1 MSSPASPPSI
11 DIRDTSGRL
20 MALMPDIFR
29 EQREVLVDRAI
40 VVAKDFGYAQYTT
53 TIRAAWIEAIDSVT
67 DSLSDYLIEHAANDA
82 LPNGD
87 IDYQRDRR
95 FLLMRNVAKRHR
107 SIGIT
112 LQLYLGLFK
121 HFKVLYRDVFDQ
133 ACDDGKIT
141 CDCEIVSAAR
151 NRLLGF
157 FDAAEL
163 SIAADWAEATE
174 DDRLMELQA
183 RARSVTLEKD
193 RYFSVFES
201 LRDPAFLLD
210 RQRRLL
216 NANQAAA
223 ELFVGRAD
231 AGEIIYLKSKRG
243 RKASLA
249 DVLAKAAEAKSSSDD
264 AIWLET
270 RDGPMCFD
278 LRERAIHDALENTRL
293 GYIVILH
300 DVTTHRLATEDAE
313 RARGAMST
321 FLATMSHE
329 IRTPLHGV
337 LGAAELLRDADRAHH
352 DAYLD
357 AIETA
362 GRHLLQTLNK
372 VLDYSRFETRPP
384 DPTATPCDLKTL
396 LADYSRFAS
405 VWAEQSGVPFSM
417 SIARNLPTSI
427 MLDWDMTQQVL
438 TNLVANAIRH
448 DAGGGVT
455 LSVRRRSVST
465 ASPRLR
471 FEVQDHGSGVPAAI
485 ADNLFEPFGA
495 RAPGRKDGSGAG
507 LGLAICHRLVAALGG
522 DIGFRNRRTGGALF
536 WFDLPYGRIRKPDQR
551 RASSSSA
558 IQEQEL
564 SPEQEGQCC
573 LLVDD
578 DEVSRMISAD
588 QIRRSG
594 FEVVEVDSADAA
606 RTMAATMT
614 FDAFVI
620 DYHLPDG
627 DGASLAL
634 ELRQR
639 PIQSDA
645 RYVALTA
652 NADLVIS
659 ANGGPDPFDRLLA
672 KPASGETLV
681 AALKKNDDSPEVST
695 QPANGGQLPLVGISP
710 RIIDAVAA
718 AFTAQWDNEVEKLD
732 VAMANGDRR
741 RLADIAH
748 KIASSCATI
757 GITDLADM
765 LKELEVECRRREHE
779 LNLQAWQTRLAPALL
794 AAPDQVRAL
803 ASEQVP

>member
-1 MSSPASPPSI
+1 MSSPAVSPST
-11 DIRDTSGRL
+11 DVQEVSELVGV
-20 MALMPDIFR
+20 MPDLFR
-29 EQREVLVDRAI
+29 RRRDLLVDRAI
-40 VVAKDFGYAQYTT
+40 EVAKNFGYAPFTT

-67 DSLSDYLIEHAANDA
+67 DSLSDYLSEQTSDDER
-82 LPNGD
+82 PNGA

-107 SIGIT
+107 AIGIT

-121 HFKVLYRDVFDQ
+121 HFKVLYQDVFDQ
-133 ACDDGKIT
+133 ACNQGSIT
-141 CDCEIVSAAR
+141 ALPDTVSAAR
-151 NRLLGF
+151 HRLLGF

-183 RARSVTLEKD
+183 RTRSITLEKD

-223 ELFVGRAD
+223 ELFVGKAD
-231 AGEIIYLKSKRG
+231 AGEIVYLKSMRG
-243 RKASLA
+243 RKTPLA
-249 DVLAKAAEAKSSSDD
+249 DVLAKAAEAKSSGDG
-264 AIWLET
+264 AIWLDT

-293 GYIVILH
+293 GYVVILH

-313 RARGAMST
+313 RARRAMST

-337 LGAAELLRDADRAHH
+337 LGAAELLRDADRVHH

-372 VLDYSRFETRPP
+372 VLDYSRIETRPP
-384 DPTATPCDLKTL
+384 DPTPTPCDLKTL

-405 VWAEQSGVPFSM
+405 VWAEQSNVPFSV
-417 SIARNLPTSI
+417 SIARNLPASI
-427 MLDWDMTQQVL
+427 MLDWEMTQQVL

-455 LSVRRRSVST
+455 LSVRRRNVST

-471 FEVQDHGSGVPAAI
+471 FEVQDHGTGVPAAI
-485 ADNLFEPFGA
+485 TDNLFEPFGA

-507 LGLAICHRLVAALGG
+507 LGLAICHRLVEALGG
-522 DIGFRNRRTGGALF
+522 DIGFRNRRTGGASF
-536 WFDLPYGRIRKPDQR
+536 WFDLPYDRVRKVDQR
-551 RASSSSA
+551 NAISSSA
-558 IQEQEL
+558 IQRQQL
-564 SPEQEGQCC
+564 SPGQGQRC

-588 QIRRSG
+588 QVRRSG
-594 FEVVEVDSADAA
+594 FEVTEADSADAA
-606 RTMAATMT
+606 RSMAATMT
-614 FDAFVI
+614 FDVFVI

-627 DGASLAL
+627 DGASLAS
-634 ELRQR
+634 ELRQH

-645 RYVALTA
+645 HYVALTA

-672 KPASGETLV
+672 KPASGEALV
-681 AALKKNDDSPEVST
+681 AALKATDDPPEVSAPPT
-695 QPANGGQLPLVGISP
+695 QGGQRPLVGVSP

-718 AFTAQWDNEVEKLD
+718 AFTAQWDDEVEKLD
-732 VAMANGDRR
+732 VAMAHGDRR

-748 KIASSCATI
+748 KIASSCATV

-765 LKELEVECRRREHE
+765 LKDLEVECRKREHE
-779 LNLQAWQTRLAPALL
+779 LDLQAWQTRLGPALL
-794 AAPDQVRAL
+794 AAPGRVQAI
-803 ASEQVP
+803 ASEAVS